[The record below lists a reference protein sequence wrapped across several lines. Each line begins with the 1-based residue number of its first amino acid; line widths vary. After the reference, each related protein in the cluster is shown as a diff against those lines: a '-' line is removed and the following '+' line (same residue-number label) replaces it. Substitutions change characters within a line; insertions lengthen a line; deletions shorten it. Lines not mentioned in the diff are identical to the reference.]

1 MSLEFAFLEIAYDNG
16 CVNRYMPENKV
27 LDKMW
32 AAVRGQFDSKVIA
45 DVDKEL
51 SAMPRHAL
59 EELCSGEESEQPSV
73 SQQARDILA
82 HAFNH
87 MV

>member
-1 MSLEFAFLEIAYDNG
+1 MSLQFAFLEIAYDNG
-16 CVNRYMPENKV
+16 CVNRSMPESKV

-32 AAVRGQFDSKVIA
+32 GVVRLKFDSKVIA

-73 SQQARDILA
+73 SQNARDILE